1 MSAPP
6 GGSAGWV
13 YDAHSG
19 FYHNPNTGVYFDQ
32 QRGAYHVQGRW
43 VAHAE
48 YTAMAASLTSG
59 GPRHVVHPTLSRGGL
74 GERDASGSANLVHA
88 PAHATRA
95 LSPEYMAS
103 PAPDGRD
110 GRAGRRDG
118 SWGAGVPAYGDAAAA
133 PLAGYGTVVRSRR
146 GAVAASRLADERQ
159 RNAHADLPT
168 APPPRVNQVPPTP
181 LGDAAERGDVAETV
195 RLLRAGADPDG
206 AGPRG
211 NRPLHYA
218 AYEGHV
224 KVVELLLAHGA
235 RPSPD
240 ARNDV
245 GVTPAHNAA
254 QRGHTDA
261 LRALL
266 RAGADANACDVDAAS
281 ALHLATDRRCVEELL
296 REGADPNAR
305 RRDGRAPLHEACDR
319 GDGWAVEALLGAGGE
334 PNARESV
341 RGRAPLHVAADWRC
355 ARALC
360 AAGADIEATD
370 GDGMTPLQCAA
381 CEGRAE
387 VVRRLLEAGAN
398 AKARTGAT
406 AFSRGKTAAD
416 LAAAYGHSEVARVL
430 NGGKATRAD
439 GRGGS
444 PTTGRAG
451 DQPEYARGSSS
462 LSPIKT
468 SPLSSS
474 VARAH
479 SSRGDDAREAYPSP
493 IPPSPPRGMPVSPS
507 KYDKRRRQK
516 RWSKTSVL
524 FLALAALALAVA
536 GYFAWGAK
544 KELEEW
550 RALREKRAAK
560 KAAKDAA
567 AAAKKREEEEAAK
580 RREAAAT
587 AEVTRVLACP
597 ARVTEEAS
605 KAAEAAKAAG
615 EPKPRKDLSAK
626 HRCVLGLGPYA
637 ERAGGGA
644 NDGADGVAPGA
655 PCEVCA
661 RFLAPIAEALK
672 VEMAGKPSGDAA
684 ATAADRLLGQ
694 ACASAELAGDGR
706 VGKLCDSLLA
716 ARREIAR
723 PMALGVPPAKTCERA
738 ARKDPLVCEIK
749 PAKEGDVSADGSGD
763 AAAGDAFK
771 RLSLM
776 VHPDKHRGPYS
787 GKANEAFRALK
798 AARDHFDML
807 ARRAAERKARE
818 ET

>member
-1 MSAPP
+1 MQA
-6 GGSAGWV
+6 
-13 YDAHSG
+13 
-19 FYHNPNTGVYFDQ
+19 TG
-32 QRGAYHVQGRW
+32 
-43 VAHAE
+43 
-48 YTAMAASLTSG
+48 L
-59 GPRHVVHPTLSRGGL
+59 
-74 GERDASGSANLVHA
+74 
-88 PAHATRA
+88 
-95 LSPEYMAS
+95 
-103 PAPDGRD
+103 
-110 GRAGRRDG
+110 
-118 SWGAGVPAYGDAAAA
+118 
-133 PLAGYGTVVRSRR
+133 
-146 GAVAASRLADERQ
+146 
-159 RNAHADLPT
+159 
-168 APPPRVNQVPPTP
+168 
-181 LGDAAERGDVAETV
+181 
-195 RLLRAGADPDG
+195 
-206 AGPRG
+206 
-211 NRPLHYA
+211 
-218 AYEGHV
+218 
-224 KVVELLLAHGA
+224 
-235 RPSPD
+235 
-240 ARNDV
+240 
-245 GVTPAHNAA
+245 
-254 QRGHTDA
+254 
-261 LRALL
+261 
-266 RAGADANACDVDAAS
+266 
-281 ALHLATDRRCVEELL
+281 
-296 REGADPNAR
+296 
-305 RRDGRAPLHEACDR
+305 
-319 GDGWAVEALLGAGGE
+319 
-334 PNARESV
+334 
-341 RGRAPLHVAADWRC
+341 
-355 ARALC
+355 
-360 AAGADIEATD
+360 
-370 GDGMTPLQCAA
+370 
-381 CEGRAE
+381 
-387 VVRRLLEAGAN
+387 
-398 AKARTGAT
+398 
-406 AFSRGKTAAD
+406 SRGKTAAD
-416 LAAAYGHSEVARVL
+416 LAAAYGHHEVARVL
-430 NGGKATRAD
+430 NGGKTARV
-439 GRGGS
+439 GGVGGS
-444 PTTGRAG
+444 PVTGHDRDGGGGHGA
-451 DQPEYARGSSS
+451 SSS

-468 SPLSSS
+468 RH
-474 VARAH
+474 VRA
-479 SSRGDDAREAYPSP
+479 SRGDDAAAYPTP

-516 RWSKTSVL
+516 RWSKSFVL
-524 FLALAALALAVA
+524 CLALALAALAVV

-544 KELEEW
+544 RELEEW
-550 RALREKRAAK
+550 RALRGKKAAK

-749 PAKEGDVSADGSGD
+749 AAKEGDVSADGSGD

-776 VHPDKHRGPYS
+776 AHPDKHRGKLS

-807 ARRAAERKARE
+807 AKRAAERKARE

>member
-1 MSAPP
+1 M
-6 GGSAGWV
+6 
-13 YDAHSG
+13 YDATSG

-32 QRGAYHVQGRW
+32 QRGAYHVRGRW

-59 GPRHVVHPTLSRGGL
+59 GPRHVVDPSLSRGGI

-88 PAHATRA
+88 PVHATRA
-95 LSPEYMAS
+95 LSPEYVAS
-103 PAPDGRD
+103 PARDGRD
-110 GRAGRRDG
+110 GHAGRPLG
-118 SWGAGVPAYGDAAAA
+118 GGWGAGVPAYGSDV
-133 PLAGYGTVVRSRR
+133 GRGRR
-146 GAVAASRLADERQ
+146 GGDAASRPSDDAR
-159 RNAHADLPT
+159 RAPVAHADLPT
-168 APPPRVNQVPPTP
+168 APPPRVNQAPPTP

-195 RLLRAGADPDG
+195 RLLRAGSDPDG

-224 KVVELLLAHGA
+224 KVLELLLAHGA
-235 RPSPD
+235 PPSPD

-254 QRGHTDA
+254 QRGHAEA

-281 ALHLATDRRCVEELL
+281 LLHVATDRRCVEELL

-305 RRDGRAPLHEACDR
+305 RRDGRTALHEACER
-319 GDGWAVEALLGAGGE
+319 GDGWAVEALLGAGAE
-334 PNARESV
+334 PDAREGA
-341 RGRAPLHVAADWRC
+341 RGRAPLHAAADWRC

-370 GDGMTPLQCAA
+370 GDGMTPLQRAA

-387 VVRRLLEAGAN
+387 VVCRLLEAGAD
-398 AKARTGAT
+398 AKARTRAT
-406 AFSRGKTAAD
+406 GFSRGKTAAD
-416 LAAAYGHSEVARVL
+416 LAAANGHHETTRVL
-430 NGGKATRAD
+430 SGGEAARAA
-439 GRGGS
+439 GRGE
-444 PTTGRAG
+444 PRATGRAG
-451 DQPEYARGSSS
+451 DRSHGASSS
-462 LSPIKT
+462 SRPIKT
-468 SPLSSS
+468 NPLFSS
-474 VARAH
+474 VARERA
-479 SSRGDDAREAYPSP
+479 SRGDDVGDARPSP
-493 IPPSPPRGMPVSPS
+493 VPPSPPRGAPASPS
-507 KYDKRRRQK
+507 KYDKRRRK
-516 RWSKTSVL
+516 RGWSKTTVL
-524 FLALAALALAVA
+524 ILALAALAVAVV

-597 ARVTEEAS
+597 VRVTEEAS

-684 ATAADRLLGQ
+684 VTAADRLLGQ

-749 PAKEGDVSADGSGD
+749 PAKEGEISADGSGD

-776 VHPDKHRGPYS
+776 VHPDKHRGAFS
-787 GKANEAFRALK
+787 GKASEAFRALK
-798 AARDHFDML
+798 KARDHFDAL

>member
-1 MSAPP
+1 MAAPP
-6 GGSAGWV
+6 GGTAGWV
-13 YDAHSG
+13 YDAPSG

-32 QRGAYHVQGRW
+32 QRGAYHIRGRW

-59 GPRHVVHPTLSRGGL
+59 GPRHVVHPSLSRGGL
-74 GERDASGSANLVHA
+74 GERDPSGSANLVHA
-88 PAHATRA
+88 PAHATQA
-95 LSPEYMAS
+95 LSPEYTTS
-103 PAPDGRD
+103 PAPG
-110 GRAGRRDG
+110 GHAGTQRPG
-118 SWGAGVPAYGDAAAA
+118 GWGAGVPAYADADAD
-133 PLAGYGTVVRSRR
+133 AGTPAGHGGFVRSGSSRR
-146 GAVAASRLADERQ
+146 HDTASTTPHRSNE
-159 RNAHADLPT
+159 HADLPT
-168 APPPRVNQVPPTP
+168 APPPRVNQAPPTP

-195 RLLRAGADPDG
+195 RLLRSGSDSDG

-218 AYEGHV
+218 AYEGHL

-235 RPSPD
+235 PPSPD

-254 QRGHTDA
+254 QRGHADA
-261 LRALL
+261 LLALL
-266 RAGADANACDVDAAS
+266 RAGADANACDVDGAS
-281 ALHLATDRRCVEELL
+281 VLHLATDRRCVEALL

-305 RRDGRAPLHEACDR
+305 RRDGRTPLHEACDR
-319 GDGWAVEALLGAGGE
+319 GDGWAAEALLSAGAE
-334 PNARESV
+334 PNARESA
-341 RGRAPLHVAADWRC
+341 RGRAPLHAAADWRC

-360 AAGADIEATD
+360 AAGADVEATD
-370 GDGMTPLQCAA
+370 RDGMTPLHCAA
-381 CEGRAE
+381 AEGRAE
-387 VVRRLLEAGAN
+387 VVSRLLEAGAN
-398 AKARTGAT
+398 AKARMQATGL
-406 AFSRGKTAAD
+406 SRGKTAAD
-416 LAAAYGHSEVARVL
+416 LAAAYGHHEVVRML
-430 NGGKATRAD
+430 NGGKTARV
-439 GRGGS
+439 GGGGGS
-444 PTTGRAG
+444 PVTGHDGA
-451 DQPEYARGSSS
+451 SSS

-468 SPLSSS
+468 RPLSSS
-474 VARAH
+474 VARHVRA
-479 SSRGDDAREAYPSP
+479 SRGDDAAAYPTP

-516 RWSKTSVL
+516 RWSKSFVL
-524 FLALAALALAVA
+524 CLALALAALAIV
-536 GYFAWGAK
+536 GYFAWDAK
-544 KELEEW
+544 RELEEW
-550 RALREKRAAK
+550 RALRGKKAAK

-684 ATAADRLLGQ
+684 VTAADRLLGQ

-749 PAKEGDVSADGSGD
+749 AAKEGDVSADGSGD

-776 VHPDKHRGPYS
+776 VHPDKHRGKLS

-807 ARRAAERKARE
+807 AKRAAERKARE

>member
-1 MSAPP
+1 MAAPP
-6 GGSAGWV
+6 GGTAGWV
-13 YDAHSG
+13 YDAPSG

-32 QRGAYHVQGRW
+32 QRGAYHIRGRW

-59 GPRHVVHPTLSRGGL
+59 GPRHVVHPSLSRGGL
-74 GERDASGSANLVHA
+74 GERDPSGSANLVHA
-88 PAHATRA
+88 PAHATQA
-95 LSPEYMAS
+95 LSPEYTTS
-103 PAPDGRD
+103 PAPG
-110 GRAGRRDG
+110 GHAGTQRPG
-118 SWGAGVPAYGDAAAA
+118 GWGAGVPAYADVGSHDTKSTT
-133 PLAGYGTVVRSRR
+133 PHRSN
-146 GAVAASRLADERQ
+146 E
-159 RNAHADLPT
+159 HADLPT
-168 APPPRVNQVPPTP
+168 APPPRVNQAPPTP

-195 RLLRAGADPDG
+195 RLLRSGSDPDG

-218 AYEGHV
+218 AYEGHL

-235 RPSPD
+235 PPSPD

-254 QRGHTDA
+254 QRGHADA
-261 LRALL
+261 LLALL
-266 RAGADANACDVDAAS
+266 RAGADANACDVDGAS
-281 ALHLATDRRCVEELL
+281 VLHLATDRRCVEALL

-305 RRDGRAPLHEACDR
+305 RRDGRTPLHEACDR
-319 GDGWAVEALLGAGGE
+319 GDGWAAEALLGAGAE
-334 PNARESV
+334 PNARESA
-341 RGRAPLHVAADWRC
+341 RGRAPLHAAADWRC

-360 AAGADIEATD
+360 AAGADVEATD
-370 GDGMTPLQCAA
+370 RDGMTPLQCAA
-381 CEGRAE
+381 AEGRAE
-387 VVRRLLEAGAN
+387 VVSRLLEAGAN
-398 AKARTGAT
+398 AKARMQATGL
-406 AFSRGKTAAD
+406 SRGKTAAD
-416 LAAAYGHSEVARVL
+416 LAAAYGHHEVARVL
-430 NGGKATRAD
+430 NGGKTARV
-439 GRGGS
+439 GGGGGS
-444 PTTGRAG
+444 PVTGHDRDGGGGHGA
-451 DQPEYARGSSS
+451 SSS

-468 SPLSSS
+468 RPLSSS
-474 VARAH
+474 VARHVRA
-479 SSRGDDAREAYPSP
+479 SRGDDAAAYPTP

-516 RWSKTSVL
+516 RWSKSFVL
-524 FLALAALALAVA
+524 CLALALAALAVV

-544 KELEEW
+544 RELEEW
-550 RALREKRAAK
+550 RALRGKKAAK

-749 PAKEGDVSADGSGD
+749 AAKEGDVSADGSGD

-776 VHPDKHRGPYS
+776 VHPDKHRGKLS

-807 ARRAAERKARE
+807 AKRAAERKARE

>member
-1 MSAPP
+1 MAAPP
-6 GGSAGWV
+6 GGTAGWV
-13 YDAHSG
+13 YDAPSG

-32 QRGAYHVQGRW
+32 QRGAYHIRGRW

-59 GPRHVVHPTLSRGGL
+59 GPRHVVHPSLSRGGL
-74 GERDASGSANLVHA
+74 GERDPSGSANLVHA
-88 PAHATRA
+88 PAHATQA
-95 LSPEYMAS
+95 LSPEYTTS
-103 PAPDGRD
+103 PAPG
-110 GRAGRRDG
+110 GHAGTQRPG
-118 SWGAGVPAYGDAAAA
+118 GWGAGVPAYADAD
-133 PLAGYGTVVRSRR
+133 AGTRAGHGGFVRSRR
-146 GAVAASRLADERQ
+146 GAPRVGSHDTKSTTPHRSNE
-159 RNAHADLPT
+159 HADLPT
-168 APPPRVNQVPPTP
+168 APPPRVNQAPPTP

-195 RLLRAGADPDG
+195 RLLRSGSDPDG

-218 AYEGHV
+218 AYEGHL

-235 RPSPD
+235 PPSPD

-254 QRGHTDA
+254 QRGHADA
-261 LRALL
+261 LLALL
-266 RAGADANACDVDAAS
+266 RAGADANACDVDGAS
-281 ALHLATDRRCVEELL
+281 VLHLATDRRCVEALL

-305 RRDGRAPLHEACDR
+305 RRDGRTPLHEACDR
-319 GDGWAVEALLGAGGE
+319 GDGWAAEALLGAGAE
-334 PNARESV
+334 PNARESA
-341 RGRAPLHVAADWRC
+341 RGRAPLHAAADWRC

-360 AAGADIEATD
+360 AAGADFEATD
-370 GDGMTPLQCAA
+370 RDGMTPLQCAA
-381 CEGRAE
+381 AEGRAE
-387 VVRRLLEAGAN
+387 VVSRLLEAGAN
-398 AKARTGAT
+398 AKARMQATGL
-406 AFSRGKTAAD
+406 SRGKTAAD
-416 LAAAYGHSEVARVL
+416 LAAAYGHHEVARVL
-430 NGGKATRAD
+430 NGGKTARV
-439 GRGGS
+439 GGVGGS
-444 PTTGRAG
+444 PVTGHDRDGGGGHGA
-451 DQPEYARGSSS
+451 SSS

-468 SPLSSS
+468 RH
-474 VARAH
+474 VRA
-479 SSRGDDAREAYPSP
+479 SRGDDAAAYPTP

-516 RWSKTSVL
+516 RWSKSFVL
-524 FLALAALALAVA
+524 CLALALAALAVV

-544 KELEEW
+544 RELEEW
-550 RALREKRAAK
+550 RALRGKKAAK

-749 PAKEGDVSADGSGD
+749 AAKEGDVSADGSFD

-776 VHPDKHRGPYS
+776 VHPDKHRGKLS

-807 ARRAAERKARE
+807 AKRAAERKARE

>member
-6 GGSAGWV
+6 GGSAGGV

-416 LAAAYGHSEVARVL
+416 LAAANGHHETTRVL
-430 NGGKATRAD
+430 SGGEAARAA
-439 GRGGS
+439 GRGE
-444 PTTGRAG
+444 PRAIGRAG
-451 DQPEYARGSSS
+451 DRSHGASSS
-462 LSPIKT
+462 LRPIKT
-468 SPLSSS
+468 NPLFSS
-474 VARAH
+474 VARERA
-479 SSRGDDAREAYPSP
+479 SRGDDVGDARPSP
-493 IPPSPPRGMPVSPS
+493 VPPSPPRGAPTSPS
-507 KYDKRRRQK
+507 KYDKRRRK
-516 RWSKTSVL
+516 RGWSKTTVL
-524 FLALAALALAVA
+524 ILALAALAVAVV

-587 AEVTRVLACP
+587 AEVARVLACP
-597 ARVTEEAS
+597 ARVTEEAA
-605 KAAEAAKAAG
+605 KAAKAAQEAG
-615 EPKPRKDLSAK
+615 EPKPRKDLSAL

-637 ERAGGGA
+637 ESASGGA
-644 NDGADGVAPGA
+644 APGA
-655 PCEVCA
+655 SCEVCA

-672 VEMAGKPSGDAA
+672 VEMAGKPPGDAA

-749 PAKEGDVSADGSGD
+749 PAKEGEISADGSGD

-776 VHPDKHRGPYS
+776 VHPDKHRGAFS
-787 GKANEAFRALK
+787 GKASEAFRALK
-798 AARDHFDML
+798 KARDHFDAL

>member
-1 MSAPP
+1 M
-6 GGSAGWV
+6 
-13 YDAHSG
+13 YDATSG

-32 QRGAYHVQGRW
+32 QRGAYHVRGRW

-59 GPRHVVHPTLSRGGL
+59 GPRHVVDPSLSRGGI

-88 PAHATRA
+88 PVHATRA
-95 LSPEYMAS
+95 LSPEYVAS
-103 PAPDGRD
+103 PARDGRD
-110 GRAGRRDG
+110 GHAGRPLG
-118 SWGAGVPAYGDAAAA
+118 GGWGAGVPAYGSDV
-133 PLAGYGTVVRSRR
+133 GRGRR
-146 GAVAASRLADERQ
+146 GGDAASRPSDDARWAPV
-159 RNAHADLPT
+159 AHADLPT
-168 APPPRVNQVPPTP
+168 APPPRVNQAPPTP

-195 RLLRAGADPDG
+195 RLLRAGSDPDG

-218 AYEGHV
+218 AYEGHL

-235 RPSPD
+235 PPSPD

-254 QRGHTDA
+254 QRGHADA
-261 LRALL
+261 LLALL
-266 RAGADANACDVDAAS
+266 RAGADANACDVDGAS
-281 ALHLATDRRCVEELL
+281 VLHLATDRRCVEALL

-305 RRDGRAPLHEACDR
+305 RRDGRTPLHEACDR
-319 GDGWAVEALLGAGGE
+319 GDGWAAEALLGAGAE
-334 PNARESV
+334 PNARESA
-341 RGRAPLHVAADWRC
+341 RGRAPLHAAADWRC

-360 AAGADIEATD
+360 AAGADVEATD
-370 GDGMTPLQCAA
+370 RDGMTPLQCAA
-381 CEGRAE
+381 AEGRAE
-387 VVRRLLEAGAN
+387 VVSRLLEAGAN
-398 AKARTGAT
+398 AKARMQATGL
-406 AFSRGKTAAD
+406 SRGKTAAD
-416 LAAAYGHSEVARVL
+416 LAAAYGHHEVARVL
-430 NGGKATRAD
+430 NGGKTARV
-439 GRGGS
+439 GGVGGS
-444 PTTGRAG
+444 PVTGHDRDGGGGHGA
-451 DQPEYARGSSS
+451 SSS

-468 SPLSSS
+468 RH
-474 VARAH
+474 VRA
-479 SSRGDDAREAYPSP
+479 SRGDDAAAYPTP

-516 RWSKTSVL
+516 RWSKSFVL
-524 FLALAALALAVA
+524 CLALALAALAVV

-544 KELEEW
+544 RELEEW
-550 RALREKRAAK
+550 RALRGKKAAK

-587 AEVTRVLACP
+587 AEVARVLACP
-597 ARVTEEAS
+597 ARVTEEAA
-605 KAAEAAKAAG
+605 KAAKKAQEAG
-615 EPKPRKDLSAK
+615 EPKPRKDLSAL

-637 ERAGGGA
+637 ESASGGA
-644 NDGADGVAPGA
+644 APGA
-655 PCEVCA
+655 SCEVCA

-672 VEMAGKPSGDAA
+672 VEMAGKPPGDAA

-749 PAKEGDVSADGSGD
+749 PAKEGEISADGSGD

-776 VHPDKHRGPYS
+776 VHPDKHRGAFS
-787 GKANEAFRALK
+787 GKASEAFRALK
-798 AARDHFDML
+798 KARDHFDAL